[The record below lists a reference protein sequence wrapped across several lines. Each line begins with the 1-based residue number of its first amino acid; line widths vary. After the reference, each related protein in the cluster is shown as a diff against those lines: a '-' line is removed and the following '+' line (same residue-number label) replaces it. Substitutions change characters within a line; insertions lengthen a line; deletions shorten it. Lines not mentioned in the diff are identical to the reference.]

1 MQDVEV
7 QVEQTPDTGDMA
19 GPMGPIEMGGD
30 GLVDLAVHRFRV
42 IRVKTIPSYC

>member
-7 QVEQTPDTGDMA
+7 QVEQIPDTGDMA

-30 GLVDLAVHRFRV
+30 WRVDLAMH
-42 IRVKTIPSYC
+42 IGPGL